1 MDSWGMGDTGR
12 LIGSS
17 YGWMITV
24 TTPASA
30 VAATTLVAITSGT
43 LPDLMSFVWFTSL
56 FMFATL
62 VLALAGALISVPFT
76 YLLGRALDR
85 VRSRG
90 IHTATHSVLAGVLAA
105 GASSL
110 TTSLWLNNLLP
121 SIAITIAVAAGA
133 AAAIAT
139 WRQLRPA
146 PVVAVVAV
154 VPGDE
159 QHDETQRVDAQR
171 SL

>member
-1 MDSWGMGDTGR
+1 MDSWGMGDTAR

-17 YGWMITV
+17 YGWMVTV

-30 VAATTLVAITSGT
+30 VAATALVTITSGT
-43 LPDLMSFVWFTSL
+43 LPDPMSFVWFTGL
-56 FMFATL
+56 FLVATL

-85 VRSRG
+85 VASRAV
-90 IHTATHSVLAGVLAA
+90 HTAAHSILAGVLAA

-110 TTSLWLNNLLP
+110 TTSLWLNSLLP

-146 PVVAVVAV
+146 PVVAVVPV
-154 VPGDE
+154 DE
-159 QHDETQRVDAQR
+159 QHEETERVDAQR
-171 SL
+171 SV